1 MKLLLKAKPKNYWL
15 TSKTW
20 KVMKLTSILVI
31 ALTFQVSAAV
41 SSQTITFSGKNVPF
55 KKVISVMKDQTNYV
69 FFYDMAILKN
79 VKPISIN
86 VVDAPI
92 EKVLEQV
99 FAETP
104 ITWIIEGKTISFI
117 PKVEKAKEST
127 NLPIQQ
133 NIIKGKITDEN
144 GIPLPGVTVLVKN
157 TKEATS
163 TDLDGSFELKTSDSE
178 SILVISFVGFATK
191 EVKVSKSE
199 NLKIVL
205 LQETS
210 KLEEIVVIGY
220 GTKRRKDLTGAV
232 TTLSS
237 DSYKDQPVLNSASAL
252 QGRVAGVSVSN
263 NSGAP
268 GGGIKVRIRGAN
280 SVNAGNDPLYVV
292 DGIALSSLGFQD
304 VNVNDIESMEIL
316 KDASG
321 TAIYGSRGANGVIL
335 ITTKSGKSGKSKIQY
350 NSFVSFNSPMKK
362 YDLMDAV
369 TYAKVANVTAGAT
382 IFSNPDSFANKTT
395 DWQSLIFANAV
406 THNHQLSASGG
417 NENTKYFI
425 SGFYTDQQ
433 GLLLNS
439 SQKKFGLRSNL
450 GIKLSNRFN
459 LDLGMFVSRI
469 NSKNNTDTG
478 SKGNPVMSGIT
489 WAPTESVYDDE
500 IKGLYNRVGVSPIW
514 SNPYMALKET
524 NNNDFSNIGIFNGKL
539 KYKITDWLS
548 FTVNAGLDMKISK
561 GAFLNNDW
569 ISPGNMG
576 SGQSMNESYTFQNS
590 NVLNFHK
597 RFNDV
602 HDLTVTLVTENTSNK
617 TSGFNASGSGLTS
630 TTNGYNNL
638 SLNASQSISSFY
650 SNWGL
655 LSYMSRLEYSYNS
668 KYLLT
673 ATMRR
678 DGSSKFQEKNR
689 WSNFPSIGLGWKLSE
704 ESFIKNLGLFSN
716 LKLRAGWG
724 VTGNQA
730 IGPYSTLGL
739 MNPVN
744 YSYGTTNA
752 YLGYTLGNPAT
763 PDVKWETSRQTDI
776 GFDMGLLDD
785 RLTITAD
792 YYNKNT
798 SDLLLFT
805 NIPNYSGGGSFLK
818 NIGEVNNKGFEFSV
832 DYTAIQTKDFKW
844 SFGGNFST
852 NKNKVV
858 SLGEESIL
866 LRGPI
871 NGLVTSQIQAV
882 KVGEPLGSFYLIPW
896 TGIYSNDDPT
906 LGFKAGDNRY
916 TDVNGNKSIGFED
929 KVISGSATPKY
940 QWGFDNKVNY
950 KNFELNVF
958 IQGAHGNKMF
968 NATYAAT
975 AVPTSDVAYPTLN
988 EVSDYWTPQNT
999 TAAWANPGSKTNRNI
1014 VESTRFLQ
1022 DAGYIR
1028 FKNISLSYSLP
1039 KDLLKVSSIKL
1050 SISAQNMITF
1060 TKYKGFDPEAS
1071 STSAFSDA
1079 DAGIDMG
1086 AYPSPKT
1093 VTLSLNIGL

>member
-1 MKLLLKAKPKNYWL
+1 MKLLPKAKSKNYWL

-20 KVMKLTSILVI
+20 KVMKLTSVLLL
-31 ALTFQVSAAV
+31 AMTLQVSAAV

-55 KKVISVMKDQTNYV
+55 KKVISVIKNQTNYV
-69 FFYDMAILKN
+69 FFYDVAILKN

-92 EKVLEQV
+92 EKVLEQA
-99 FAETP
+99 FAETS

-117 PKVEKAKEST
+117 PKTEIAKEST
-127 NLPIQQ
+127 NLSLQKLV
-133 NIIKGKITDEN
+133 KGKVINEK
-144 GIPLPGVTVLVKN
+144 GEPIPGANVHAKGSSVAVQTGF
-157 TKEATS
+157 
-163 TDLDGSFELKTSDSE
+163 DGSFTIDVPENITK
-178 SILVISFVGFATK
+178 LVISFIGMQEQ
-191 EVKVSKSE
+191 EVVIGKDP
-199 NLKIVL
+199 LTIVL
-205 LQETS
+205 KEKGQE
-210 KLEEIVVIGY
+210 LEDIVVIGY
-220 GTKRRKDLTGAV
+220 GTKKRKDLTGAV

-252 QGRVAGVSVSN
+252 QGRVAGVSVNN

-268 GGGIKVRIRGAN
+268 GGGVKVRIRGAN

-316 KDASG
+316 KDASA

-335 ITTKSGKSGKSKIQY
+335 ITTKSGKSGKAKIQY

-362 YDLMDAV
+362 YNLMDAV
-369 TYAKVANVTAGAT
+369 TYAKVANITAGAT
-382 IFSNPDSFANKTT
+382 IFPNPDSFVNKTT
-395 DWQSLIFANAV
+395 DWQSLIFADAI
-406 THNHQLSASGG
+406 TQNHQLSASGG
-417 NENTKYFI
+417 NDNTKYFI

-433 GLLLNS
+433 GLLLNT

-450 GIKLSNRFN
+450 GIKLSDRFN
-459 LDLGMFVSRI
+459 LDLGMFISRI
-469 NSKNNTDTG
+469 NSSNNTDTG
-478 SKGNPVMSGIT
+478 GKGNPVMSAIT
-489 WAPTESVYDDE
+489 WAPTELVYDD
-500 IKGLYNRVGVSPIW
+500 KTNGLYNRTGISTMW
-514 SNPYMALKET
+514 GNPYMILKER
-524 NNNDFSNIGIFNGKL
+524 NNNDFSNVGIFNGKL

-548 FTVNAGLDMKISK
+548 FTVNAGLDMKVSK

-638 SLNASQSISSFY
+638 SLNASQGISSFY

-689 WSNFPSIGLGWKLSE
+689 WSNFPSVGLGWKLSE
-704 ESFIKNLGLFSN
+704 ESFIKNLNLFSN

-724 VTGNQA
+724 ITGNQA

-739 MNPVN
+739 LNAVN
-744 YSYGTTNA
+744 YSYGTNNA
-752 YLGYTLGNPAT
+752 YLGYTVGNPAT

-818 NIGEVNNKGFEFSV
+818 NIGKVNNKGFEFAV
-832 DYTAIQTKDFKW
+832 DYKAIQTKDFKW
-844 SFGGNFST
+844 SIGGNLST

-866 LRGPI
+866 LRGPL
-871 NGLVTSQIQAV
+871 NGLITSQIQAV
-882 KVGEPLGSFYLIPW
+882 KVGEPLGAFYLIPW
-896 TGIYSNDDPT
+896 TGIYNNDDPT

-916 TDVNGNKSIGFED
+916 TDVNGNNSIGFED
-929 KVISGSATPKY
+929 KVISGSATPKW
-940 QWGFDNKVNY
+940 QWGFNNNVSY

-958 IQGAHGNKMF
+958 VQGAHGNKMF

-988 EVSDYWTPQNT
+988 EVSNYWTSQNT
-999 TAAWANPGSKTNRNI
+999 SAIWANPGSKTNRNI
-1014 VESTRFLQ
+1014 IESTRFLQ
-1022 DAGYIR
+1022 DAGYVR

-1039 KDLLKVSSIKL
+1039 KDLLKGSSAKL
-1050 SISAQNMITF
+1050 TISAQNMITF

>member
-1 MKLLLKAKPKNYWL
+1 MKLLPKTKPKNYWL
-15 TSKTW
+15 SSKTW
-20 KVMKLTSILVI
+20 KVMKLTSVLLL
-31 ALTFQVSAAV
+31 ALTLQVSAAV
-41 SSQTITFSGKNVPF
+41 SSQTITFSGKNVAF
-55 KKVISVMKDQTNYV
+55 KKVLSVIKSQTNYV
-69 FFYDMAILKN
+69 FFYDVAILKN

-86 VVDAPI
+86 VVEAPI
-92 EKVLEQV
+92 EKVLEQA
-99 FAETP
+99 FAKTS

-117 PKVEKAKEST
+117 PKTEIAKEST
-127 NLPIQQ
+127 NLSLMQKLV
-133 NIIKGKITDEN
+133 KGKVTNEN
-144 GIPLPGVTVLVKN
+144 GEPIPGANVHAKGSSVAVQTGF
-157 TKEATS
+157 
-163 TDLDGSFELKTSDSE
+163 DGSFTIEVPENITK
-178 SILVISFVGFATK
+178 LVISFIGMQEQ
-191 EVKVSKSE
+191 EVVIGKDP
-199 NLKIVL
+199 LTIVL
-205 LQETS
+205 KEKGQE
-210 KLEEIVVIGY
+210 LEDIVVIGY
-220 GTKRRKDLTGAV
+220 GTKKRKDLTGAV

-252 QGRVAGVSVSN
+252 QGRVAGVSVNN

-268 GGGIKVRIRGAN
+268 GGGVKVRIRGAN

-316 KDASG
+316 KDASA

-335 ITTKSGKSGKSKIQY
+335 ITTKSGKSGKPKIQY

-369 TYAKVANVTAGAT
+369 TYAKVANITAGAT
-382 IFSNPDSFANKTT
+382 IFPNPDSFVNKTT
-395 DWQSLIFANAV
+395 DWQSLIFADAV
-406 THNHQLSASGG
+406 TQNHQLSASGG
-417 NENTKYFI
+417 NDNTKYFI

-459 LDLGMFVSRI
+459 LDLGMFISRI
-469 NSKNNTDTG
+469 NSSNNTDTG
-478 SKGNPVMSGIT
+478 GKGNPVMSAIT
-489 WAPTESVYDDE
+489 WAPTELVYDDE
-500 IKGLYNRVGVSPIW
+500 TNGLYNRTGVGTIW
-514 SNPYMALKET
+514 GNPYMALKER
-524 NNNDFSNIGIFNGKL
+524 NNNDFSNVGIFNGKL

-548 FTVNAGLDMKISK
+548 FTVNAGLDMKVSK

-602 HDLTVTLVTENTSNK
+602 HDLTVTLVSENTSNK

-630 TTNGYNNL
+630 TTNGYDNL
-638 SLNASQSISSFY
+638 SLNASQGISSFY

-689 WSNFPSIGLGWKLSE
+689 WSNFPSVGLGWKLSE
-704 ESFIKNLGLFSN
+704 ESFIKNLNLFSN

-739 MNPVN
+739 LNPVN
-744 YSYGTTNA
+744 YSYGTNNA
-752 YLGYTLGNPAT
+752 YLGYTVGNPAT

-805 NIPNYSGGGSFLK
+805 SIPNYSGGGSFLK
-818 NIGEVNNKGFEFSV
+818 NIGKVNNKGFEFAV
-832 DYTAIQTKDFKW
+832 DYKAIQTKDFKW
-844 SFGGNFST
+844 SIGGNLST

-871 NGLVTSQIQAV
+871 NGLITSQIQAV
-882 KVGEPLGSFYLIPW
+882 KVGEPLGAFYLIPW

-916 TDVNGNKSIGFED
+916 TDVSGNNSIGFED
-929 KVISGSATPKY
+929 KVISGSATPKW
-940 QWGFDNKVNY
+940 QWGFNNNVSY

-958 IQGAHGNKMF
+958 VQGAHGNKMF

-988 EVSDYWTPQNT
+988 EVSNYWTAQNT
-999 TAAWANPGSKTNRNI
+999 TAVWANPGSKTNRNI
-1014 VESTRFLQ
+1014 IESTRFLQ
-1022 DAGYIR
+1022 DAGYVR

-1039 KDLLKVSSIKL
+1039 KSLLKVSSAKL

>member
-1 MKLLLKAKPKNYWL
+1 MKLLSKGKSKNYWL

-20 KVMKLTSILVI
+20 KVMKLTSILFI
-31 ALTFQVSAAV
+31 ALTLQVSAAV

-55 KKVISVMKDQTNYV
+55 KKVISVIKNQTNYV
-69 FFYDMAILKN
+69 FFYDTAILKN

-92 EKVLEQV
+92 EKVLEQA
-99 FAETP
+99 FAGTS

-117 PKVEKAKEST
+117 PKNEMEKEST
-127 NLPIQQ
+127 NLLLVQKLV
-133 NIIKGKITDEN
+133 KGKVTNEK
-144 GIPLPGVTVLVKN
+144 GEPIPGANVHVKGSTVAVQ
-157 TKEATS
+157 TGF
-163 TDLDGSFELKTSDSE
+163 DGSFTIEVPENFTK
-178 SILVISFVGFATK
+178 LVVSFVGMK
-191 EVKVSKSE
+191 EQEVVIGKE
-199 NLKIVL
+199 PLTIVL
-205 LQETS
+205 KEKGQE
-210 KLEEIVVIGY
+210 LEDIVVIGY
-220 GTKRRKDLTGAV
+220 GTKKRKDLTGAV

-252 QGRVAGVSVSN
+252 QGRVAGVSVN
-263 NSGAP
+263 TNSGAP

-335 ITTKSGKSGKSKIQY
+335 ITTKSGKLGRSKIQY

-362 YDLMDAV
+362 YNLMDAV
-369 TYAKVANVTAGAT
+369 TYAKVANITAGVT
-382 IFSNPDSFANKTT
+382 VFPNPDSFVNKTT

-406 THNHQLSASGG
+406 TQNHQLSVSGG
-417 NENTKYFI
+417 NDNTKYFI

-433 GLLLNS
+433 GLLVNS

-459 LDLGMFVSRI
+459 LDLNMFISRI
-469 NSKNNTDTG
+469 NSSNNTDTG
-478 SKGNPVMSGIT
+478 GKGNPVMSAIT
-489 WAPTESVYDDE
+489 WAPTELVYDDK
-500 IKGLYNRVGVSPIW
+500 INGLYNRSGVSTIW
-514 SNPYMALKET
+514 GNPYMVLKER
-524 NNNDFSNIGIFNGKL
+524 NNDDFSNVGIFNGKL

-576 SGQSMNESYTFQNS
+576 SGQSMNEAYTFQNS

-597 RFNDV
+597 RFNDL

-638 SLNASQSISSFY
+638 SLNGSQGISSYY

-655 LSYMSRLEYSYNS
+655 LSYMSRLEYTYNS

-689 WSNFPSIGLGWKLSE
+689 WSNFPSVGLGWKLSE
-704 ESFIKNLGLFSN
+704 ESFIKNLNLFSN

-724 VTGNQA
+724 ITGNQA

-739 MNPVN
+739 LNPVY
-744 YSYGTTNA
+744 YSYGTNNA
-752 YLGYTLGNPAT
+752 YLGYTVGNPAT

-776 GFDMGLLDD
+776 GFDMGLLED

-818 NIGEVNNKGFEFSV
+818 NIGKVNNKGFEFAV
-832 DYTAIQTKDFKW
+832 DYNAIQTKDFKW
-844 SFGGNFST
+844 SIGGNLST

-871 NGLVTSQIQAV
+871 NGLITSQIQAV
-882 KVGEPLGSFYLIPW
+882 KIGEPLGSFYLIPW
-896 TGIYSNDDPT
+896 TGIYNNDDPT

-916 TDVNGNKSIGFED
+916 TDANGNNSIGFED
-929 KVISGSATPKY
+929 KVISGSATPKW
-940 QWGFDNKVNY
+940 QWGFNNNVSY

-988 EVSDYWTPQNT
+988 EVSNYWTPENT
-999 TAAWANPGSKTNRNI
+999 TAVWANPGSKTNRNI
-1014 VESTRFLQ
+1014 IESTHFLQ
-1022 DAGYIR
+1022 DAGYVR
-1028 FKNISLSYSLP
+1028 FKNISVSYSLP
-1039 KDLLKVSSIKL
+1039 KSLLKVSSAKL
-1050 SISAQNMITF
+1050 SISAQNIITF

-1071 STSAFSDA
+1071 STSPFSDA

-1093 VTLSLNIGL
+1093 VTLSLNVGL

>member
-1 MKLLLKAKPKNYWL
+1 MLNVSL
-15 TSKTW
+15 SKKDFDFNINKTN
-20 KVMKLTSILVI
+20 SIVI
-31 ALTFQVSAAV
+31 KEASVGV
-41 SSQTITFSGKNVPF
+41 SSKPQQFIEVKGIV
-55 KKVISVMKDQTNYV
+55 TNE
-69 FFYDMAILKN
+69 KGE
-79 VKPISIN
+79 PISGANVHAKGSAVAVQTDADGNFLIN
-86 VVDAPI
+86 VSD
-92 EKVLEQV
+92 
-99 FAETP
+99 
-104 ITWIIEGKTISFI
+104 
-117 PKVEKAKEST
+117 
-127 NLPIQQ
+127 N
-133 NIIKGKITDEN
+133 
-144 GIPLPGVTVLVKN
+144 VTKLV
-157 TKEATS
+157 
-163 TDLDGSFELKTSDSE
+163 
-178 SILVISFVGFATK
+178 VSFVGMESQ
-191 EVKVSKSE
+191 EVIIGKNPLIIILIEQK
-199 NLKIVL
+199 
-205 LQETS
+205 Q
-210 KLEEIVVIGY
+210 KLEDVVVIGY
-220 GTKRRKDLTGAV
+220 GSKKRKDLTGAV

-237 DSYKDQPVLNSASAL
+237 ESYKDQPVLNTASAL
-252 QGRVAGVSVSN
+252 QGRVAGVSVNN

-292 DGIALSSLGFQD
+292 DGIALSSSGFQD
-304 VNVNDIESMEIL
+304 INANDISSMEIL

-335 ITTKSGKSGKSKIQY
+335 ITTKSGKSGVAKIQY
-350 NSFVSFNSPMKK
+350 SSFASFNSPMKK
-362 YDLMDAV
+362 YDLMDAA

-382 IFSNPDSFANKTT
+382 IFPDPNAFTNKTT
-395 DWQSLIFANAV
+395 DWQSLIFANAI
-406 THNHQLSASGG
+406 TQNHQLSVSGG
-417 NENTKYFI
+417 NDITKYFV

-433 GLLLNS
+433 GLLINS
-439 SQKKFGLRSNL
+439 NQKKFGLRTNF

-469 NSKNNTDTG
+469 NSTNNTDIGT
-478 SKGNPVMSGIT
+478 KGNPVMSALT

-500 IKGLYNRVGVSPIW
+500 ANGLYNIKGISPIW
-514 SNPYMALKET
+514 PNPYMMIKEI
-524 NNNDFSNIGIFNGKL
+524 NSDDFSNVGIFNGKL

-561 GAFLNNDW
+561 GAYLKNNW

-576 SGQSMNESYTFQNS
+576 SGQSMGESYTFQNS
-590 NVLNFHK
+590 NILNYHK

-617 TSGFNASGSGLTS
+617 TSGFSANGSGLTS
-630 TTNGYNNL
+630 TTNGYDNL
-638 SLNASQSISSFY
+638 ALNGSKSISSSY

-655 LSYMSRLEYSYNS
+655 LSYMARLEYSYNDR
-668 KYLLT
+668 YLLT

-689 WSNFPSIGLGWKLSE
+689 WSNFPSVGLGWKLSE
-704 ESFIKNLGLFSN
+704 EAFIKNLDVFSN

-730 IGPYSTLGL
+730 ISPYSTLGL
-739 MNPVN
+739 LNPVN
-744 YSYGTTNA
+744 YSYGTNIP
-752 YLGYTLGNPAT
+752 YLGYIVGNPAT

-776 GFDMGLLDD
+776 GFDMGLFDD

-792 YYNKNT
+792 YYDKNT

-805 NIPNYSGGGSFLK
+805 NIPIYSGGGSFLK
-818 NIGEVNNKGFEFSV
+818 NIGKVNNRGFELAV

-844 SFGGNFST
+844 SIGGNVST
-852 NKNKVV
+852 NRNKIV

-871 NGLVTSQIQAV
+871 NGLISSQIQAV
-882 KVGEPLGSFYLIPW
+882 KVGEPLGAFYLIPW
-896 TGIYSNDDPT
+896 TGIYNNDDPT

-916 TDVNGNKSIGFED
+916 TDVSGNKSIGFED
-929 KVISGSATPKY
+929 KVIAGSAMPKW
-940 QWGFDNKVNY
+940 QWGFNNNVSY

-958 IQGAHGNKMF
+958 VQGAHGNKMF

-988 EVSDYWTPQNT
+988 EASDYWTPQNT
-999 TAAWANPGSKTNRNI
+999 SAVWANPGSKTNRNI
-1014 VESTRFLQ
+1014 IESTHFLQ
-1022 DAGYIR
+1022 DAGYMR
-1028 FKNISLSYSLP
+1028 FKNISLSYSIP
-1039 KDLLKVSSIKL
+1039 KSLIDVASVKL

-1071 STSAFSDA
+1071 STSPYSDA
-1079 DAGIDMG
+1079 DAGIDLG

-1093 VTLSLNIGL
+1093 VTMSLNIGL

>member
-1 MKLLLKAKPKNYWL
+1 MKLLPKTKPKNYWL
-15 TSKTW
+15 SSKTW
-20 KVMKLTSILVI
+20 KVMKLTSVLLL
-31 ALTFQVSAAV
+31 ALTLQVSAAV
-41 SSQTITFSGKNVPF
+41 SSQNITFSGKNVPF
-55 KKVISVMKDQTNYV
+55 KKVLSVIKNQTNYV
-69 FFYDMAILKN
+69 FFYDITILKN

-86 VVDAPI
+86 VVNAPI
-92 EKVLEQV
+92 EKVLEQA
-99 FAETP
+99 FAETS
-104 ITWIIEGKTISFI
+104 ITWIIEGKTISLI
-117 PKVEKAKEST
+117 PKIEIAKEST
-127 NLPIQQ
+127 NLSLLQKLV
-133 NIIKGKITDEN
+133 KGKVTNEK
-144 GIPLPGVTVLVKN
+144 GEPIPGANVYVKG
-157 TKEATS
+157 S
-163 TDLDGSFELKTSDSE
+163 TIAVQTGFDGSFTIEVSE
-178 SILVISFVGFATK
+178 NITKLVISFIGMEEQ
-191 EVKVSKSE
+191 EVVIGKDP
-199 NLKIVL
+199 LTIVL
-205 LQETS
+205 KEKGQE
-210 KLEEIVVIGY
+210 LEDVVVIGY
-220 GTKRRKDLTGAV
+220 GTKKRKDLTGAV

-252 QGRVAGVSVSN
+252 QGRVAGVSVNN

-268 GGGIKVRIRGAN
+268 GGGVKVRIRGAN

-304 VNVNDIESMEIL
+304 INVNDINSMEIL
-316 KDASG
+316 KDASA

-335 ITTKSGKSGKSKIQY
+335 ITTKTGKSGIAKIQY

-369 TYAKVANVTAGAT
+369 TYAKVANITAGAT
-382 IFSNPDSFANKTT
+382 IFPNPDSFVNKTT
-395 DWQSLIFANAV
+395 DWQSLIFANAI
-406 THNHQLSASGG
+406 TQNHQLSASGG
-417 NENTKYFI
+417 NDITKYFV

-439 SQKKFGLRSNL
+439 SQKKFGLRTNL

-459 LDLGMFVSRI
+459 LDLGTFISRI
-469 NSKNNTDTG
+469 NSANNTDSG
-478 SKGNPVMSGIT
+478 GKGNPVMSAIT
-489 WAPTESVYDDE
+489 WSPTESVYDDE
-500 IKGLYNRVGVSPIW
+500 ANGLYNRTGISTIW
-514 SNPYMALKET
+514 GNPYMVLKER
-524 NNNDFSNIGIFNGKL
+524 NNNDFSNVGVFNGKL

-561 GAFLNNDW
+561 GAFLNNGW
-569 ISPGNMG
+569 IAPGNMG

-617 TSGFNASGSGLTS
+617 TSGFSASGSGLTS
-630 TTNGYNNL
+630 TTNGYDNL
-638 SLNASQSISSFY
+638 SLNGSQGISSYY

-689 WSNFPSIGLGWKLSE
+689 WSNFPSVGLGWKLSE
-704 ESFIKNLGLFSN
+704 ESFIKDLNLFSN

-724 VTGNQA
+724 ITGNQA
-730 IGPYSTLGL
+730 ISPYSTLGL
-739 MNPVN
+739 LNPVT
-744 YSYGTTNA
+744 YSYGTTNP
-752 YLGYTLGNPAT
+752 YLGYTVGNPAT

-776 GFDMGLLDD
+776 GFDIGLLDD

-818 NIGEVNNKGFEFSV
+818 NIGEVNNKGFELAV
-832 DYTAIQTKDFKW
+832 DYNAIETKDFKW

-871 NGLVTSQIQAV
+871 NGLITSQIQAV
-882 KVGEPLGSFYLIPW
+882 KVGEPLGAFYLIPW
-896 TGIYSNDDPT
+896 TGIYNNDDPT

-916 TDVNGNKSIGFED
+916 TDVSGNNSIGFED
-929 KVISGSATPKY
+929 KVISGSATPKV
-940 QWGFDNKVNY
+940 QWGFNNNVSY

-958 IQGAHGNKMF
+958 LQGAHGNKMF

-975 AVPTSDVAYPTLN
+975 AVPTSDVFYPTLN

-999 TAAWANPGSKTNRNI
+999 TANWANPGSKTNRNI
-1014 VESTRFLQ
+1014 IESTRFLQ
-1022 DAGYIR
+1022 DAGYVR

-1039 KDLLKVSSIKL
+1039 KSILKGSSTKL

>member
-1 MKLLLKAKPKNYWL
+1 MKLLPKTKPKNYWL
-15 TSKTW
+15 SSKTW
-20 KVMKLTSILVI
+20 KVMKLTSVLLL
-31 ALTFQVSAAV
+31 ALTLQVSAAV
-41 SSQTITFSGKNVPF
+41 SSQTITFSGKNVAF
-55 KKVISVMKDQTNYV
+55 KKVLSVIKSQTNYV
-69 FFYDMAILKN
+69 FFYDVAILKN

-86 VVDAPI
+86 VVEAPI
-92 EKVLEQV
+92 EKVLEQA
-99 FAETP
+99 FAKTS

-117 PKVEKAKEST
+117 PKTEIAKEPT
-127 NLPIQQ
+127 NLSLVQKLV
-133 NIIKGKITDEN
+133 KGKVTNEK
-144 GIPLPGVTVLVKN
+144 GEPIPGANVHAKGSSVAVQTGF
-157 TKEATS
+157 
-163 TDLDGSFELKTSDSE
+163 DGSFTIEVPENITK
-178 SILVISFVGFATK
+178 LVISFIGMQEQ
-191 EVKVSKSE
+191 EVVIGKDP
-199 NLKIVL
+199 LTIVL
-205 LQETS
+205 KEKGQE
-210 KLEEIVVIGY
+210 LEDIVVIGY
-220 GTKRRKDLTGAV
+220 GTKKRKDLTGAV

-252 QGRVAGVSVSN
+252 QGRVAGVSVNN

-268 GGGIKVRIRGAN
+268 GGGVKVRIRGAN

-316 KDASG
+316 KDASA

-335 ITTKSGKSGKSKIQY
+335 ITTKSGKSGKPKIQY

-362 YDLMDAV
+362 YNLMDAV
-369 TYAKVANVTAGAT
+369 TYAKVANITAGAT
-382 IFSNPDSFANKTT
+382 IFPNPDSFVNKTT
-395 DWQSLIFANAV
+395 DWQSLIFADAV
-406 THNHQLSASGG
+406 TQNHQLSASGG
-417 NENTKYFI
+417 NDNTKYFI

-439 SQKKFGLRSNL
+439 SQKKFGLRTNL

-459 LDLGMFVSRI
+459 LDLGMFISRI
-469 NSKNNTDTG
+469 NSSNNTDTG
-478 SKGNPVMSGIT
+478 GKGNPVMSAIT
-489 WAPTESVYDDE
+489 WAPTELVYDDE
-500 IKGLYNRVGVSPIW
+500 TNGLYNRTGVGTIW
-514 SNPYMALKET
+514 GNPYMVLKER
-524 NNNDFSNIGIFNGKL
+524 NNDDFSNVGIFNGKL

-548 FTVNAGLDMKISK
+548 FTVNAGLDMKVSK

-630 TTNGYNNL
+630 TTNGYDNL
-638 SLNASQSISSFY
+638 SLNASQGISSFY

-689 WSNFPSIGLGWKLSE
+689 WSNFPSVGLGWKLSE
-704 ESFIKNLGLFSN
+704 ESFIKNLNLFSN

-724 VTGNQA
+724 ITGNQA

-739 MNPVN
+739 LNPVT
-744 YSYGTTNA
+744 YSYGTANP
-752 YLGYTLGNPAT
+752 YLGYTVGNPAT

-818 NIGEVNNKGFEFSV
+818 NIGKVNNKGFEFAV
-832 DYTAIQTKDFKW
+832 DYKAIQTKDFKW
-844 SFGGNFST
+844 SIGCNLST

-866 LRGPI
+866 LRGPL
-871 NGLVTSQIQAV
+871 NGLITSQIQAV
-882 KVGEPLGSFYLIPW
+882 KIGEPLGAFYLIPW
-896 TGIYSNDDPT
+896 TGIYNNDDPT

-916 TDVNGNKSIGFED
+916 TDVDGNNSIGFED
-929 KVISGSATPKY
+929 KVISGSATPKW
-940 QWGFDNKVNY
+940 QWGFNNNVSY

-958 IQGAHGNKMF
+958 VQGAHGNKMF

-988 EVSDYWTPQNT
+988 EVSNYWTPQNT
-999 TAAWANPGSKTNRNI
+999 TAVWANPGSKTNRNI
-1014 VESTRFLQ
+1014 IESTRFLQ
-1022 DAGYIR
+1022 DAGYVR

-1039 KDLLKVSSIKL
+1039 KSLLKVSSAKL

>member
-1 MKLLLKAKPKNYWL
+1 MKLLPKTKPKNYWL
-15 TSKTW
+15 SSKTW
-20 KVMKLTSILVI
+20 KVMKLTSVLFIT
-31 ALTFQVSAAV
+31 LTLQVSAAV

-55 KKVISVMKDQTNYV
+55 KKVISVIKSQTNYV
-69 FFYDMAILKN
+69 FFYDVAILKN

-86 VVDAPI
+86 VVEAPI
-92 EKVLEQV
+92 EKVLEQA
-99 FAETP
+99 FAKTS

-117 PKVEKAKEST
+117 PKTETAKEST
-127 NLPIQQ
+127 NLSLVQRLV
-133 NIIKGKITDEN
+133 KGKVTNEK
-144 GIPLPGVTVLVKN
+144 GEPIPGANIHAKG
-157 TKEATS
+157 S
-163 TDLDGSFELKTSDSE
+163 TAAVQTGFDGSFTIEVPENVTK
-178 SILVISFVGFATK
+178 LVISFIGMQEQ
-191 EVKVSKSE
+191 EVVIGKDP
-199 NLKIVL
+199 LTIVL
-205 LQETS
+205 KEKGQE
-210 KLEEIVVIGY
+210 LEDIVVIGY
-220 GTKRRKDLTGAV
+220 GTKKRKDLTGAV

-252 QGRVAGVSVSN
+252 QGRVAGVSVNN

-268 GGGIKVRIRGAN
+268 GGGVKVRIRGAN

-369 TYAKVANVTAGAT
+369 TYAKVANITAGAT
-382 IFSNPDSFANKTT
+382 IFPNPDSFVNKTT
-395 DWQSLIFANAV
+395 DWQSLIFADAV
-406 THNHQLSASGG
+406 TQTHQLSASGG
-417 NENTKYFI
+417 NDNTKYFV

-433 GLLLNS
+433 GLLLNTF
-439 SQKKFGLRSNL
+439 QKKFGLRSNL

-459 LDLGMFVSRI
+459 LDLGMFISRI
-469 NSKNNTDTG
+469 NSTNNTDIG
-478 SKGNPVMSGIT
+478 DKGNPVMSAIT

-500 IKGLYNRVGVSPIW
+500 ANGLYNRKGISPIW
-514 SNPYMALKET
+514 DNPYMVLKER
-524 NNNDFSNIGIFNGKL
+524 NNDDFSNVGIFNGKL

-597 RFNDV
+597 RFNDI

-617 TSGFNASGSGLTS
+617 TSGFNASGSGLAS

-638 SLNASQSISSFY
+638 SLNGSQGISSYY

-689 WSNFPSIGLGWKLSE
+689 WSNFPSVGLGWKLSE
-704 ESFIKNLGLFSN
+704 ELFVKDLNLFSN

-724 VTGNQA
+724 ITGNQA
-730 IGPYSTLGL
+730 IPPYSTLGL
-739 MNPVN
+739 LNPVT
-744 YSYGTTNA
+744 YSYGTANP
-752 YLGYTLGNPAT
+752 YLGYTVGNPAT
-763 PDVKWETSRQTDI
+763 PNVKWETSRQTDI

-818 NIGEVNNKGFEFSV
+818 NIGKVNNRGFELAV
-832 DYTAIQTKDFKW
+832 DYNAIQTKDFKW
-844 SFGGNFST
+844 SIGCNLST

-866 LRGPI
+866 LRGPL
-871 NGLVTSQIQAV
+871 NGLISSQIQAV
-882 KVGEPLGSFYLIPW
+882 KVDEPLGSFYLIPW
-896 TGIYSNDDPT
+896 TGIYNNDDST

-916 TDVNGNKSIGFED
+916 TDVDGNNSIGFED
-929 KVISGSATPKY
+929 KVISGSATPKW
-940 QWGFDNKVNY
+940 QWGFNNNVSY

-988 EVSDYWTPQNT
+988 EVSNYWTPQNT
-999 TAAWANPGSKTNRNI
+999 TAVWANPGSKTNRNI
-1014 VESTRFLQ
+1014 IESTRFLQ
-1022 DAGYIR
+1022 DAGYVR

-1039 KDLLKVSSIKL
+1039 KSLLNVSSAKL

-1071 STSAFSDA
+1071 STSPFSDA